1 MPVQTL
7 LYNNE
12 IIYKKWYKFINE
24 GVLEEEGLR
33 PEIYESWKRCKE
45 YGLDPFGEDS
55 KDYLTQKELN
65 KKYRELMPL
74 LKMAKPFMDSLYKF
88 LKDTEFI
95 IRLTDKDGYVL
106 MHIGTENVIKYYV
119 EKGYSDGYNV
129 KEEYIGA
136 NAIGITLKSGTP
148 IQVLGAEHYTK
159 YNHRWT
165 SSAAPIRD
173 ENNQIIAVLSITG
186 SYELVHP
193 HTLGM
198 VVAAAEAIE
207 KEISIEKSNEKLKT
221 MNDGF
226 QQITEAINEGI
237 IRVDNNERIISVNRF
252 ARRLLSY
259 KENDLIG
266 KEFKTILSHDNRLEL
281 IRGIFKGRSFEEEEI
296 RFRTRT
302 GRKKMCNINVFP
314 IKTMD
319 RRENGGSVLTFRE
332 NKVVHNLVNKI
343 VGANARFTF
352 DDILGESEAIKKAI
366 KLATI
371 SADINTTIFLNGE
384 SGTGKEM
391 FAQAIHNKSDRR
403 DFPFVFLN
411 CGAIPRELVSSELF
425 GYIEGAFTGAKRGG
439 HPGKFELA
447 DGGTIF
453 LDEIGDMPLDTQA
466 NLLRVLEERKI
477 VRVGGHDVIPIDVRV
492 IAATN
497 KNLKKEVELGNFRDD
512 LFYRINVMPIHTPAL
527 RERREDVK
535 ILVNFFLKKFC
546 SSSGKIIEGVDD
558 SFYRTMISYNW
569 PGNVRELQNVM
580 QRVVNVAENESV
592 LSYKDLPSN
601 LSYGSSYTKNIKE
614 DSLLTLEQLEEK
626 AIRRTLKEM
635 KGNIAATAKILGIG
649 RSTLYRKMNKFKINE
664 ENFI

>member
-1 MPVQTL
+1 MPVQAL

-24 GVLEEEGLR
+24 GFLEKEGLR
-33 PEIYESWKRCKE
+33 AEIYESWKRCKE
-45 YGLDPFGEDS
+45 FGIDPFGEES
-55 KDYLTQKELN
+55 KDHLTQKELN
-65 KKYRELMPL
+65 KKYRDLMPL

-106 MHIGTENVIKYYV
+106 MHIGTENVIQHYV
-119 EKGYSDGYNV
+119 DKGYSDGYNV
-129 KEEYIGA
+129 KEEYIGT
-136 NAIGITLKSGTP
+136 NAIGITLRTGNP
-148 IQVLGAEHYTK
+148 IQVLGAEHYTR

-165 SSAAPIRD
+165 SSAAPIKD
-173 ENNQIIAVLSITG
+173 DNNRVMAVLSITG
-186 SYELVHP
+186 CCELVHP

-221 MNDGF
+221 INDGF

-237 IRVDNNERIISVNRF
+237 IRVDNNEKIISVNRF

-259 KENDLIG
+259 KENDLLG
-266 KEFKTILSHDNRLEL
+266 KDFKTILSHDNRLEL

-314 IKTMD
+314 IKTID
-319 RRENGGSVLTFRE
+319 RRSSGGSVLTFRE

-371 SADINTTIFLNGE
+371 SADINTTVFLNGE

-403 DFPFVFLN
+403 DYPFVFLN

-466 NLLRVLEERKI
+466 NLLRVLEERNI

-497 KNLKKEVELGNFRDD
+497 KDLKKEVELGNFRDD

-527 RERREDVK
+527 RERREDIK
-535 ILVNFFLKKFC
+535 ILIDFFLKKFS
-546 SSSGKIIEGVDD
+546 SSSGKIIAGVDD
-558 SFYRTMISYNW
+558 SFSRAMISYNW

-580 QRVVNVAENESV
+580 QRVVNVVDDESV
-592 LSYKDLPSN
+592 LSYKDLPLN
-601 LSYGSSYTKNIKE
+601 LSAGDSSIKNTKGAPLITLDELEKNAIK
-614 DSLLTLEQLEEK
+614 
-626 AIRRTLKEM
+626 RTLKEM
-635 KGNIAATAKILGIG
+635 KGNVAATAKILGIG
-649 RSTLYRKMNKFKINE
+649 RSTLYRKMSKFNINE
-664 ENFI
+664 DNFN